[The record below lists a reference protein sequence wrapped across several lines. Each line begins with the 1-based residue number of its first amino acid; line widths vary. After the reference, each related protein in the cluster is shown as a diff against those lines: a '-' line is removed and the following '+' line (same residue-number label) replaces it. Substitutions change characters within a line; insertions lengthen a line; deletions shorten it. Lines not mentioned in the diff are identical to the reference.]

1 MKIDLLSVNR
11 FGVNRRRA
19 KRSERNVLRAAS
31 IKAAGFLLTMVIS
44 GSLAGCGATRPMQYY
59 QLTVPADVHHAEANT
74 SGISLALG
82 PLVASHLYRED
93 RIVFSSG
100 PQQMGTYEFQRWT
113 EPPAEMIEEV
123 LLRELRASNRYREVF
138 AQRSATHA
146 DYVLRGRLYDFKEVS
161 GSPLQARVTVEFE
174 LRDMKSGATVWS
186 HYYNHDEPVS
196 GKDVPSMVAALDRN
210 VQRGVGEVKASLEQ
224 YFSSLPPG
232 NNSATDR

>member
-1 MKIDLLSVNR
+1 MNTDL
-11 FGVNRRRA
+11 FGVNRFEANGRIV
-19 KRSERNVLRAAS
+19 KDSERNVLRS
-31 IKAAGFLLTMVIS
+31 SSFEAAGFLLAMVIA
-44 GSLAGCGATRPMQYY
+44 GSVAGCGATRPMQYY
-59 QLTVPADVHHAEANT
+59 QLTVPPDVHQAEANA

-93 RIVFSSG
+93 RIVFGSG

-113 EPPAEMIEEV
+113 EPPAEMIQEV
-123 LLRELRASNRYREVF
+123 LLRALRASKRYREVF
-138 AQRSATHA
+138 AQRSASHA

-174 LRDMKSGATVWS
+174 LRDMKSGVTVWS

-196 GKDVPSMVAALDRN
+196 GKDVPAMVAALDRN
-210 VQRGVGEVKASLEQ
+210 VQRGIGEVTASLEQ

-232 NNSATDR
+232 NNSASDR

>member
-1 MKIDLLSVNR
+1 MNIDL
-11 FGVNRRRA
+11 FGVDG
-19 KRSERNVLRAAS
+19 RSARGRERNALGSPSFKAS
-31 IKAAGFLLTMVIS
+31 GLLLAMVIAE
-44 GSLAGCGATRPMQYY
+44 SLAGCGATRPMQYY
-59 QLTVPADVHHAEANT
+59 QLTVPADVHHAETNA

-138 AQRSATHA
+138 TQRSANHA

-174 LRDMKSGATVWS
+174 LRDMKSGSTVWS
-186 HYYNHDEPVS
+186 HYYNHDEVVD
-196 GKDVPSMVAALDRN
+196 GKDVPAMVAALDRN

>member
-1 MKIDLLSVNR
+1 MKMDI
-11 FGVNRRRA
+11 FGVNRRSA
-19 KRSERNVLRAAS
+19 KRGERNVFRS
-31 IKAAGFLLTMVIS
+31 PSFKAPGFLLAMVIA

-59 QLTVPADVHHAEANT
+59 QLTVPPDVQHAEANA

-93 RIVFSSG
+93 RIVFGSG

-123 LLRELRASNRYREVF
+123 LLRELRASGRYREVF
-138 AQRSATHA
+138 TQRSASHA

-174 LRDMKSGATVWS
+174 LKDMKSGATVWS

-196 GKDVPSMVAALDRN
+196 GKDVPAMVAALDRN
-210 VQRGVGEVKASLEQ
+210 VQRGVGEVKASLDQ
-224 YFSSLPPG
+224 YFSSLPPS